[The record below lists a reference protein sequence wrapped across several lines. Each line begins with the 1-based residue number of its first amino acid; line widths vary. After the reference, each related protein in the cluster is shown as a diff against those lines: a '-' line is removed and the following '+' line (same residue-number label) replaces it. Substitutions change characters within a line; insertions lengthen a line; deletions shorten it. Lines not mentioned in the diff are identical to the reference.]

1 MISAIKLNYR
11 LALLQKRIEEGNDLK
26 TFWKDFTI
34 LNAIYEVHSTW
45 RNTKSMTTVR
55 SWKNII
61 TDISDGDDK
70 NFQGFEDVD
79 KKNHKHCK
87 KCARSRGCR
96 QIQYYGVSRD
106 MNS

>member
-1 MISAIKLNYR
+1 MISALKRNYR

-34 LNAIYEVHSTW
+34 LDAIYEVHSTW

-61 TDISDGDDK
+61 TDISDGDDEG
-70 NFQGFEDVD
+70 FQGFEDVD
-79 KKNHKHCK
+79 KKITNIVKNVPG
-87 KCARSRGCR
+87 AEDVDRFN
-96 QIQYYGVSRD
+96 IIE
-106 MNS
+106 